1 MTYVQD
7 YSFYEVMSNMKKYC
21 KTRALAAVFLLFF
34 LAGLPAI
41 DYFAEGERLF
51 RQNRPEEA
59 IPLLYQASL
68 QEGTDPR
75 VFVFL
80 GLSYQQAGKNA
91 DAVSTFI
98 RGTSVAGTNRK
109 VLYFNAGNVYFSQE
123 AYSEAVTMYTRSLEN
138 DSAFAPAYLHR
149 ANARVKLEHFPQAV
163 EDYRMYLTLDPASWQ
178 SDSIR
183 QLMALLEGEI
193 RTQEERAL
201 REEAERLATEAE
213 RKAEEERYRRLMDE
227 VSSSLQ
233 EIDQAS
239 TLSAGSESIQLYDE
253 EGDLE

>member
-1 MTYVQD
+1 
-7 YSFYEVMSNMKKYC
+7 MSNMKKTC
-21 KTRALAAVFLLFF
+21 KTRCVGIVLILFS

-41 DYFAEGERLF
+41 DYFSEGERLF

-59 IPLLYQASL
+59 IPLLYKASL

-80 GLSYQQAGKNA
+80 GLCYQQVGKNA

-98 RGTSVAGTNRK
+98 RGTSVPGTNRK
-109 VLYFNAGNVYFSQE
+109 LLYFNAGNVYFSQE
-123 AYSEAVTMYTRSLEN
+123 AYAEAVTMYTRCLEN
-138 DSAFAPAYLHR
+138 DSAYAPAYLHR

-193 RTQEERAL
+193 QTQEERAL
-201 REEAERLATEAE
+201 REEAQRLTSEAE

-233 EIDQAS
+233 DIDEAS
-239 TLSAGSESIQLYDE
+239 TLSAGSESVLLYDE

>member
-21 KTRALAAVFLLFF
+21 KNRALAAVFLFFF

-98 RGTSVAGTNRK
+98 REPR
-109 VLYFNAGNVYFSQE
+109 
-123 AYSEAVTMYTRSLEN
+123 
-138 DSAFAPAYLHR
+138 
-149 ANARVKLEHFPQAV
+149 
-163 EDYRMYLTLDPASWQ
+163 
-178 SDSIR
+178 
-183 QLMALLEGEI
+183 
-193 RTQEERAL
+193 L
-201 REEAERLATEAE
+201 REPTGRFCTLTREMYIFPRRHIQKRLPCTPAHWKMIP
-213 RKAEEERYRRLMDE
+213 RSRRRTCTGRMH
-227 VSSSLQ
+227 
-233 EIDQAS
+233 
-239 TLSAGSESIQLYDE
+239 G
-253 EGDLE
+253 